1 MKLTRLKLHRFRDVA
16 PGTELVFSPSFN
28 LVLGDNGT
36 GRTTLLELIAQ
47 VLGADF
53 STRVREEFS
62 LDYSLALPGMEIHIS
77 AHNTKGSGAPSSLG
91 TSPEQE
97 GLLSLRPPEEAPDFA
112 PSFELILVLT
122 DPAARLVMRADA
134 SRVAWEV
141 DGQTVDSVPMGGWAL
156 LQRSVWTVFLMTVH
170 RLAPEVGERLK
181 ALRSRVF
188 LMAPSRFA
196 EGLELFERLDTLRYA
211 LELRDGMLVPLGL
224 MALPTWL
231 SGLIRERVA
240 RERLA
245 DAIELHH
252 TEAPERF
259 LARFV
264 ALAGFAAGTLRMEVM
279 DPEAQAN
286 GRVEF
291 GRLGFRFT
299 RHDGSVLSQAELG
312 YGQKRLLSFLY
323 SVDVNEDFIVA
334 DELANGL
341 HPRQVEAC
349 LRGLGD
355 RQAFLTSQN
364 PLVFEHVPLG
374 SAEEA
379 RRSLILCATGL
390 QAGRQ
395 RVLWSNPTSEA
406 AERLQGAWQ
415 RGTASLAEVLRAQGL
430 W

>member
-16 PGTELVFSPSFN
+16 PGTELVFSPAFN
-28 LVLGDNGT
+28 LLLGDNGT

-53 STRVREEFS
+53 STLAREEFA
-62 LDYSLALPGMEIHIS
+62 LDYSLVLPGMEIHIS
-77 AHNTKGSGAPSSLG
+77 VHNTKDAGTPAAPA
-91 TSPEQE
+91 TSPGEAS
-97 GLLSLRPPEEAPDFA
+97 LLSLRPLGEAREFA
-112 PSFELILVLT
+112 PSFELVLVLT

-141 DGQTVDSVPMGGWAL
+141 DGKTVDSVSMGGWAL

-170 RLAPEVGERLK
+170 RLEPEVGERLK
-181 ALRSRVF
+181 ELRSRVF

-196 EGLELFERLDTLRYA
+196 EGLELFERLGTLRYA
-211 LELRDGMLVPLGL
+211 LELRDGMLFPLGL

-240 RERLA
+240 KEPPA
-245 DAIELHH
+245 DALELHH

-279 DPEAQAN
+279 DPELRAS

-299 RHDGSVLSQAELG
+299 RQDGSVLSHAELG

-323 SVDVNEDFIVA
+323 ALDVNEDFLVA

-341 HPRQVEAC
+341 HPEKVEAC
-349 LRGLGD
+349 LRGLGG

-390 QAGRQ
+390 HAGRQ
-395 RVLWSNPTSEA
+395 QVLWSNPAPETA
-406 AERLQGAWQ
+406 GRLQEAWR
-415 RGTASLAEVLRAQGL
+415 RGTAPLAEVLRSQGL

>member
-1 MKLTRLKLHRFRDVA
+1 MKLTRLKLHRFRDVP
-16 PGTELVFSPSFN
+16 PGTELVFSPAFN
-28 LVLGDNGT
+28 LLLGDNGT

-53 STRVREEFS
+53 SLLAREEFS
-62 LDYSLALPGMEIHIS
+62 LEYSLVHPGMDIHIS
-77 AHNTKGSGAPSSLG
+77 VRNTKDVGVPVAPG
-91 TSPEQE
+91 HGPEQG
-97 GLLSLRPPEEAPDFA
+97 GLLSLRPPGQGRDFA
-112 PSFELILVLT
+112 PSFELVLALT
-122 DPAARLVMRADA
+122 GPAARLVMRADA
-134 SRVAWEV
+134 SCVAWEL
-141 DGQTVDSVPMGGWAL
+141 DGKTVDSVLMGGWEL

-170 RLAPEVGERLK
+170 RLESAVGERLK
-181 ALRSRVF
+181 ALRSHVF
-188 LMAPSRFA
+188 LMAPSRFP
-196 EGLELFERLDTLRYA
+196 EGLELFERLGTLRYA
-211 LELRDGMLVPLGL
+211 LELRDGVLFPLGL
-224 MALPTWL
+224 MSLPTWL
-231 SGLIRERVA
+231 SGLIRERVE
-240 RERLA
+240 REPPG
-245 DAIELHH
+245 DALELHH

-264 ALAGFAAGTLRMEVM
+264 ALAGFAAGTLRMEVL
-279 DPEAQAN
+279 DRESPLE

-323 SVDVNEDFIVA
+323 ALDVNEDFIIA

-341 HPRQVEAC
+341 HPSKVEVC

-355 RQAFLTSQN
+355 RQAFFTSQN

-395 RVLWSNPTSEA
+395 RVLWSNPAPEA
-406 AERLQGAWQ
+406 AERLQDAWH